1 METLGVKDLLYLE
14 ATAANLVATPVV
26 AKARRRNMLQSIRL
40 VRSKQHL
47 PWPKLEGC

>member
-1 METLGVKDLLYLE
+1 MVTLGVKDLLYLE
-14 ATAANLVATPVV
+14 ATAAGPVATPVV
-26 AKARRRNMLQSIRL
+26 AKARRGSELLNRL